1 MQVCLV
7 LMDSEDE
14 GERKW
19 GGGGVIQYI
28 YPSCISPAS
37 AWGGVAKGSCSCV
50 RRDMAGYDTFLE

>member
-14 GERKW
+14 
-19 GGGGVIQYI
+19 GGGVIQYI

-37 AWGGVAKGSCSCV
+37 AWGGGCKRLVLVCKA
-50 RRDMAGYDTFLE
+50 